1 MKYDSVNN
9 LVKKTEDNKT
19 TYYINKE
26 YEYTY
31 NTDIKTLN
39 VIQEFKHNLFSGSS
53 IVAVHTRTKVND
65 EKQVDKTAYIHKD
78 SLGSVD
84 TVTNSRAQI
93 VLRNTYTPFG
103 ALLSSLNPNTK
114 FKKEDLRG
122 YTSHKQLYSFNL
134 IDMGGRMYD
143 PRISRFL
150 SVDPLISMPY
160 NSQRYNRYNYVM
172 NNPLKYIDPSG
183 YDPLT
188 SKEHDKK
195 WGGNSTSG
203 GGGGDSSSKKDKK
216 KTQTKP
222 FDGGT
227 VTYSEYNNTYNVI
240 YDDNSGF
247 GHDNGVGYTHDTEG
261 QYTTENYD
269 TGELSAGWNGGNYKQ
284 HSNGIETF
292 SDSNIGYH
300 SVSYE
305 NFTIEVTSNIVDA
318 VNTTLDSLG
327 TDIGKIGTM
336 GIIGGIS
343 GSLTMKNLGPQA
355 MAYGFAFGLASGIVV
370 GAASVS
376 GYDISRYTTRDAM
389 RTALGL

>member
-1 MKYDSVNN
+1 MKYDSFTN
-9 LVKKTEDNKT
+9 LVKKIEDNKT

-31 NTDIKTLN
+31 DTDIKTLN
-39 VIQEFKHNLFSGSS
+39 VIQEFKHNLFSGNS

-150 SVDPLISMPY
+150 SVDPLLSRPY

-172 NNPLKYIDPSG
+172 NNPLKYIDPTG
-183 YDPLT
+183 YDIL
-188 SKEHDKK
+188 SADDKK
-195 WGGNSTSG
+195 KGYTSSSGEKEARDYHRKNGHKRDRDGKVTVTKPIVEVTPPPKYKNTFVQDTSFISSVVDAISDFFGNSTTGKVSKIISAPASAAIDVTG
-203 GGGGDSSSKKDKK
+203 VFTANNKTREALATGMGLVTAAAGVFIGSKFRAFSSSASVVGGFYGNKWGKKA
-216 KTQTKP
+216 
-222 FDGGT
+222 G
-227 VTYSEYNNTYNVI
+227 YNI
-240 YDDNSGF
+240 YDS
-247 GHDNGVGYTHDTEG
+247 
-261 QYTTENYD
+261 YD
-269 TGELSAGWNGGNYKQ
+269 GIDQ
-284 HSNGIETF
+284 FSN
-292 SDSNIGYH
+292 DSI
-300 SVSYE
+300 
-305 NFTIEVTSNIVDA
+305 
-318 VNTTLDSLG
+318 DSW
-327 TDIGKIGTM
+327 
-336 GIIGGIS
+336 
-343 GSLTMKNLGPQA
+343 
-355 MAYGFAFGLASGIVV
+355 
-370 GAASVS
+370 
-376 GYDISRYTTRDAM
+376 
-389 RTALGL
+389 